1 MGLFEHFPYTNFQDL
16 NLNTLLDKMR
26 NLLAAMKELQDLVGG
41 YEVRIRT
48 LEAFMRRMETGDFD
62 KAFLDSLYEW
72 LTKNVPD
79 ILSSVI
85 KQVWFGLTDT
95 GYFCAYIPDSWQDI
109 IFKTTGY
116 DIELALQPEYGHLV
130 LMTNVTPAVIGG

>member
-16 NLNTLLDKMR
+16 NLNSLLTKMKEV
-26 NLLAAMKELQDLVGG
+26 LAAMQELQTYVGG
-41 YEVRIRT
+41 YEDRIKE
-48 LEAFMRRMETGDFD
+48 LEAYIYNMDHGNFSP
-62 KAFLDSLYEW
+62 AFLSSLYKW
-72 LTKNVPD
+72 LEKNMPQL
-79 ILSSVI
+79 ISAMI

-95 GYFCAYIPDSWQDI
+95 GYFCAYIPDSWHDI

-116 DIELALQPEYGHLV
+116 DIQLALQPEYGHLV